1 MNQDRKIPTHGR
13 KDKSVNFGFTHDY
26 TKLFKSGA
34 YLYTAKDEN
43 MPSRDPKVSSSTKE
57 RFIYFDL
64 IIWKVAREAKG
75 VIAFLKLGP
84 SFLIYAET
92 SKGEN
97 STIGEP

>member
-64 IIWKVAREAKG
+64 IIWKVAREAKRSDSLFE
-75 VIAFLKLGP
+75 IRAKLLDLCRD
-84 SFLIYAET
+84 F
-92 SKGEN
+92 
-97 STIGEP
+97 